1 MAKATFTFDLD
12 DPDDREAHLRHTK
25 SLGMASALWEIRRE
39 FRAKLKHCDADSIT
53 LSKALEIV
61 VENMADNDIDLDHL
75 IS

>member
-39 FRAKLKHCDADSIT
+39 FRAKLKHSNKDSIP
-53 LSKALEIV
+53 LEEALEIV
-61 VENMADNDIDLDHL
+61 LENMSDNDIDLDHL